1 MKGNKM
7 KKTVKTY
14 SVVLVLTIIGI
25 VLSVASVAGGTYAVF
40 NNWESH
46 EEIPISFKANETSQ
60 TTAYYACNSDSLS
73 ICQEKGNSSCKY
85 SIYYKSR
92 NQKSYD
98 KIDTGVKFSENEV
111 ATAPYSLAAH
121 WWNDVCFKVNKTA
134 GTNVASTLL
143 FSLGQSTD

>member
-1 MKGNKM
+1 M
-7 KKTVKTY
+7 KKTTKAY
-14 SVVLVLTIIGI
+14 LLVSILTIAGI
-25 VLSVASVAGGTYAVF
+25 VISVATAAGGTYAIF

-46 EEIPISFKANETSQ
+46 EEITISFKAKETSK

-73 ICQEKGNSSCKY
+73 VCQEKGNSSCKY

-98 KIDTGVKFSENEV
+98 KIDTGVKFFENELT
-111 ATAPYSLAAH
+111 TAPYSLDAH